1 MKVLIDKSF
10 DKDVSKIDDKKIRL
24 SIVALIEEVQK
35 AKNLSDITNIKK
47 LKGHKSAYRIRMGEY
62 RIGVFHKSGTVEFIR
77 FLHRS
82 NVYNKFP

>member
-62 RIGVFHKSGTVEFIR
+62 RIGGFS
-77 FLHRS
+77 
-82 NVYNKFP
+82 